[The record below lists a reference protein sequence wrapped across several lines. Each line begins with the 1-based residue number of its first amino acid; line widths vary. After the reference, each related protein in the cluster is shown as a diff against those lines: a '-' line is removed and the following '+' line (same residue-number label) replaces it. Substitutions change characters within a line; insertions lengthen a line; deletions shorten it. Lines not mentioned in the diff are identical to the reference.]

1 MYWNGYIEKV
11 GTGTEDIITK
21 CHDYG
26 LQTPEFHQEED
37 FRVVIWRNKSETDPN
52 VIQIDPNDVR
62 SDVRNDV
69 RSDVRNVESTIGK
82 EESVILN
89 MMRSN
94 PSVTA
99 MLISQELKLSLR
111 SIQRYMTSLREKGLI
126 RREGSTKRGKWIVIG
141 N

>member
-1 MYWNGYIEKV
+1 M
-11 GTGTEDIITK
+11 
-21 CHDYG
+21 
-26 LQTPEFHQEED
+26 
-37 FRVVIWRNKSETDPN
+37 VIWRNKSETDPN
-52 VIQIDPNDVR
+52 VIQTDPN
-62 SDVRNDV
+62 
-69 RSDVRNVESTIGK
+69 DVRNVESTIGK

-111 SIQRYMTSLREKGLI
+111 SIQRYMTSLCEKGLI

>member
-1 MYWNGYIEKV
+1 MSWGLCKEDKVCWLVINKGY
-11 GTGTEDIITK
+11 
-21 CHDYG
+21 
-26 LQTPEFHQEED
+26 QED

-69 RSDVRNVESTIGK
+69 RSDVRNDVRSNVRNVESTIGK

-111 SIQRYMTSLREKGLI
+111 SIQRYMTSLRKKGLI
-126 RREGSTKRGKWIVIG
+126 RREGSTKRGRWIVVEAIK
-141 N
+141 

>member
-1 MYWNGYIEKV
+1 MYKA
-11 GTGTEDIITK
+11 
-21 CHDYG
+21 
-26 LQTPEFHQEED
+26 EFHQEED

-62 SDVRNDV
+62 SDVRN
-69 RSDVRNVESTIGK
+69 VESTIGK

-99 MLISQELKLSLR
+99 LLISQELKLSLR

>member
-1 MYWNGYIEKV
+1 
-11 GTGTEDIITK
+11 
-21 CHDYG
+21 
-26 LQTPEFHQEED
+26 
-37 FRVVIWRNKSETDPN
+37 VVIWRNKSETDPN
-52 VIQIDPNDVR
+52 VIQTDPNDVR

-89 MMRSN
+89 IMRSN

-126 RREGSTKRGKWIVIG
+126 RREGSTKRGRWIVVEAIK
-141 N
+141 

>member
-1 MYWNGYIEKV
+1 MLCKEDKVCWLVINKGY
-11 GTGTEDIITK
+11 
-21 CHDYG
+21 
-26 LQTPEFHQEED
+26 QEED

-62 SDVRNDV
+62 SDV

-126 RREGSTKRGKWIVIG
+126 RREGSTKRGKWIVIE

>member
-1 MYWNGYIEKV
+1 M
-11 GTGTEDIITK
+11 
-21 CHDYG
+21 
-26 LQTPEFHQEED
+26 
-37 FRVVIWRNKSETDPN
+37 IWRNKSETDPN
-52 VIQIDPNDVR
+52 VIQVDPNDVRSDVR

-89 MMRSN
+89 IMRNN

-99 MLISQELKLSLR
+99 MLIAQELKLSLR

-126 RREGSTKRGKWIVIG
+126 RREGSTKRGRWIVVELT
-141 N
+141 NYPNRT